1 MAENKRDYYEILG
14 ISKSAGEADIK
25 KAYRTLAKKY
35 HPDQNPNDK
44 TAETKFKEVNEAYE
58 ILSDS
63 EKKSRYDAYG
73 HAGVDPNANMGSGF
87 GGFGGFGDFGRSGG
101 MRVDVDDILS
111 SFFGGFSQSSSSS
124 RRNAPQRGEDIHQ
137 RIVISFEEAVFGCK
151 KEVSYSRIET
161 CADCSG
167 SGAAK
172 GTSAEMCGACNGL
185 GVVKTQKRMGG
196 FGVVES
202 TSECGACRGTGK
214 IIKSPCNTCRGSGLV
229 RKSKK
234 NTVEIPAGIDDGRG
248 VRVGKEGDSGKNGGP
263 AGDLIITVGVR
274 PHPVFEREEYNLFC
288 EIPITFADAALGA
301 EIDVPTLEGS
311 EKFKI
316 NEGTQTSSVFTLK
329 NRGVQHVRNAKQ
341 RGDLHFRVVVE
352 VPTGLSE
359 KQKRALREF
368 DESCGNKNHAKK
380 ESFFGKLKK

>member
-1 MAENKRDYYEILG
+1 MAENKRDFYEILG
-14 ISKSAGEADIK
+14 ISKSAAEADIK
-25 KAYRTLAKKY
+25 KAYRALAKKY
-35 HPDQNPNDK
+35 HPDMNPNDK
-44 TAETKFKEVNEAYE
+44 SAEKNFKEVNEAYE
-58 ILSDS
+58 ILSDPD
-63 EKKSRYDAYG
+63 KKSRYDAYG

-87 GGFGGFGDFGRSGG
+87 GGFGGFGDSGGFGG

-111 SFFGGFSQSSSSS
+111 SFFGGAFSSSSS
-124 RRNAPQRGEDIHQ
+124 RKNSPQRGDDVHQ
-137 RIVISFEEAVFGCK
+137 RIIISFEEAVFGCE
-151 KEVSYSRIET
+151 KEVGYSRIET
-161 CADCSG
+161 CADCAG

-172 GTSAEMCGACNGL
+172 GTTAETCGVCGGR
-185 GVVKTQKRMGG
+185 GVVKTQKRTSI
-196 FGVVES
+196 GVIES
-202 TSECGACRGTGK
+202 TGECAACGGTGK
-214 IIKSPCNTCRGSGLV
+214 KIKTPCGTCKGSGLV

-274 PHPVFEREEYNLFC
+274 PHPVFERDEYNLFC

-316 NEGTQTSSVFTLK
+316 SEGTQTASVFTLK
-329 NRGVQHVRNAKQ
+329 NRGVQHVRNPKV

-352 VPTGLSE
+352 VPTGLNE

-368 DESCGNKNHAKK
+368 SESCGSKNHSKK
-380 ESFFGKLKK
+380 ESFFGKFKK